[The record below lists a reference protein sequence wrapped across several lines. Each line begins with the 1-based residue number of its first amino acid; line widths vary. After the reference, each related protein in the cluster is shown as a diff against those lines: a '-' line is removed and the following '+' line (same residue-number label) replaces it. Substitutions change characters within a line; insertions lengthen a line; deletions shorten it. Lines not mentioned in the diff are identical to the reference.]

1 MSQALSTAQPWLLA
15 YLDESFTAAG
25 HFLHYQWNK
34 LKKNTS
40 ERRSYMYHNE
50 FERLLEN
57 GWGLNNFLQGVRLS
71 SKQGEYSWAGA
82 AAVEAC

>member
-1 MSQALSTAQPWLLA
+1 
-15 YLDESFTAAG
+15 
-25 HFLHYQWNK
+25 
-34 LKKNTS
+34 
-40 ERRSYMYHNE
+40 MYHNE

-71 SKQGEYSWAGA
+71 SKQGEYGWAGA